1 MCGRFVQKSERK
13 IITEEFYILGFLND
27 VYISYNIAP
36 GQNAGVI
43 INEGKNLYSQFKW
56 GLVPSWSKDTKIGY
70 KMINARAE
78 TVAQKPSFRS
88 AFAARRC
95 LVPVDGFYEWKKI
108 GSNKAPFFIY
118 SNTGRP
124 LSLGGLWEA
133 WQDTEGKSLRT
144 FTIITTEANKSLEDI
159 HHRMPVIVPPDKR
172 SLWLD
177 GNIKQKGKLLDIL
190 EPYAGEEII
199 FHEVDRFVNSPKN
212 NLPECIKKVIDGTKG

>member
-13 IITEEFYILGFLND
+13 IITEEFYILEFLND
-27 VYISYNIAP
+27 VFISYNIAP

-56 GLVPSWSKDTKIGY
+56 GLVPSWSKDMKIGY

-78 TVAQKPSFRS
+78 TVTQKPSFRS
-88 AFAARRC
+88 TFAARRC

-108 GSNKAPFFIY
+108 GSNKVPYFIH
-118 SNTGRP
+118 SGTGRP
-124 LSLGGLWEA
+124 FSLGGLWEA
-133 WQDTEGKSLRT
+133 WQDTEGKSLKT

-177 GNIKQKGKLLDIL
+177 GNVKQKGKLLDIL

-212 NLPECIKKVIDGTKG
+212 NSPECIKEVLDGTKG